1 MPDHRIAHPDVRR
14 SNLGLALRHLRD
26 HGPRSRSALATEL
39 GMTRSTMSTLVSEL
53 MERGLVS
60 DGEVVQSGIG
70 RPSITV
76 ELDGRTVIGIGAE
89 VNVNHVSTMAM
100 DMRGDVLEE
109 SRVALDARAMDAES
123 VLVRLADL
131 VRTTVARVD
140 RRGATVAGMTVGV
153 AGLYD
158 QTRDL
163 LTHGPNLGWYDVPV
177 GALLRRELGASFPI
191 LVDNEGN
198 LAAAAEVTPGDPT
211 RQDILVLHGEVGVGG
226 GIVSGGRLLRG
237 SHGYAGEFGHMIV
250 QEDGRE
256 CGCGRHG
263 CWETVIGLDAVLA
276 GAADVD
282 DPIRDPAM
290 ALDDRLAEL
299 NRRADLGDE
308 RTLALP
314 GRRRH
319 LGRDRRGH
327 PRQRPQPGGC
337 RPDRLLRRRRPPHA
351 GGDRARAA
359 RRRAG
364 PRRRRHP
371 RRAVEPRVPRSRARR
386 GDRIPRARLH
396 RPHPGRPDDAHQ
408 RLTRPSE
415 HDRPARP
422 TQHQRPTSTSTTTTR
437 TTSTTKGR
445 TPGDPPRNRWSAIH
459 QTKGP

>member
-308 RTLALP
+308 RTLRSLDAAGTWVGTGVAILANALNP
-314 GRRRH
+314 AAVVLTGYYAAVGHHMRAAIE
-319 LGRDRRGH
+319 RGL
-327 PRQRPQPGGC
+327 RAGVLA
-337 RPDRLLRRRRPPHA
+337 PDA
-351 GGDRARAA
+351 GGTRVELSSLGFRAA
-359 RRRAG
+359 VRGGAT
-364 PRRRRHP
+364 
-371 RRAVEPRVPRSRARR
+371 AALEPVFTDPTLVAR
-386 GDRIPRARLH
+386 
-396 RPHPGRPDDAHQ
+396 
-408 RLTRPSE
+408 TM
-415 HDRPARP
+415 
-422 TQHQRPTSTSTTTTR
+422 PTS
-437 TTSTTKGR
+437 
-445 TPGDPPRNRWSAIH
+445 A
-459 QTKGP
+459 